1 MFVLE
6 ESKESK
12 DAVPWRHPV
21 SICGVVRDR
30 LFWDTDHSYSAE
42 PCASRLPTGN
52 VCEAT
57 VAMDGVSGFA
67 MSERRNRMFRSE
79 RFPVGSRRRWDA
91 TDIGG
96 VVPIG

>member
-21 SICGVVRDR
+21 SICGVVRDQ

-42 PCASRLPTGN
+42 PCARRLPTGN

-67 MSERRNRMFRSE
+67 MSERRKQDVSQRA
-79 RFPVGSRRRWDA
+79 FPGREPAPVDA